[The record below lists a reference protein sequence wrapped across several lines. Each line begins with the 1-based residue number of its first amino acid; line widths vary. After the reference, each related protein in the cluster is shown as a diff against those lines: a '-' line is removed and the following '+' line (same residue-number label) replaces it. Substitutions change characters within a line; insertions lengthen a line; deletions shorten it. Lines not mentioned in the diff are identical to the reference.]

1 MVLTVDTKTLALD
14 EIQASNLFDDLSN
27 VADAINALLQGDR
40 SEQQVSAVLQLL
52 NSVVDVYS

>member
-1 MVLTVDTKTLALD
+1 MVLTVNTKTLALD

-40 SEQQVSAVLQLL
+40 SEQQVSEVLKLL
-52 NSVVDVYS
+52 NTVVDVYS

>member
-1 MVLTVDTKTLALD
+1 MVLTVNTKTLALD

-40 SEQQVSAVLQLL
+40 SEQQVSEVLQLL
-52 NSVVDVYS
+52 NTVVDVYS